1 MLSSVPVQIDAE
13 SGERMYKYQI
23 VAESMREK
31 IRKNELKPGEK
42 LPSIKELVKISGY
55 NSDTVIKAYQ
65 LLEQEHLIYSAQ
77 RSGYY
82 VVKSKYERKNTA
94 KIDLITVSPP
104 ESIHPYK
111 DFYHCMEKSINIY
124 KNKLLEYDKPQ
135 GMDELRTALVKH
147 LMNSHIFTR
156 QQDIF
161 ITNGAQQSL
170 YILAAMPFPSGNRRI
185 VVEQPTYSVMLKV
198 LQCNNIPATGVRR
211 SEEGLDLKGLETAFQ
226 SGDVKFFYIMP
237 RFQNPTGFRYS
248 KKEKQDILELADR
261 YGVYIVEDDYLADLE
276 IEEKQ
281 DSLYAM
287 GAKDKIIYIR
297 SFSKTLLPGLRLG
310 MTILPEI
317 LQESFTLFK
326 QSMDLNTSILTQ
338 GALEI
343 YLKSSMYKSHITRT
357 KRFYHKKMQTLRTA
371 CQEIFTEQVKYHIP
385 STGIYALI
393 ETEKNT
399 SEILVNCLKKKNILV
414 SSIMNCYLNDFPASE
429 GIRFCICTCKEE
441 DFRPVIQ
448 LINDEINKLKRIK
461 IKKNRF

>member
-1 MLSSVPVQIDAE
+1 
-13 SGERMYKYQI
+13 MYKYQI
-23 VAESMREK
+23 IAESIREK
-31 IRKNELKPGEK
+31 IHSNTLKPGEK
-42 LPSIKELVKISGY
+42 LPSIKELVKSSGY

-82 VVKSKYERKNTA
+82 IVKSRYERKNSAA

-135 GMDELRTALVKH
+135 GMDELRTALVKY

-161 ITNGAQQSL
+161 ITNGAQQAL
-170 YILAAMPFPSGNRRI
+170 YILATMLFPSGNRRI

-198 LQCNNIPATGVRR
+198 LQCNNIPVTGVRR
-211 SEEGLDLKGLETAFQ
+211 KEEGIDLQGLEAAFQ
-226 SGDVKFFYIMP
+226 AGDVKFFYIMP

-248 KKEKQDILELADR
+248 KKERQEILELAAR

-276 IEEKQ
+276 IDEKQ

-287 GAKDKIIYIR
+287 GEKEKIIYIR

-317 LQESFTLFK
+317 LQEKFTLFK
-326 QSMDLNTSILTQ
+326 QSMDLNTPILTQ

-343 YLKSSMYKSHITRT
+343 YLKSSMYRSHITRT
-357 KRFYHKKMQTLRTA
+357 KRFYQKKMQALRTA
-371 CQEIFTEQVKYHIP
+371 CQEIFSEKVRYHIP
-385 STGIYALI
+385 PTGIYALI

-399 SEILVNCLKKKNILV
+399 SEIIVNCLKKKNILV
-414 SSIMNCYLNDFPASE
+414 SSIKNCYLNDFTESE

-441 DFRPVIQ
+441 DFCTVLQ
-448 LINDEINKLKRIK
+448 LIHDEMMKLEKIK
-461 IKKNRF
+461 IKKDRLINENKF